1 MIDLVRDSG
10 YLRSPSAVT
19 EEDLERYFRAKD
31 AIDAWLLQSMDPAV
45 RSSLVPSGAFG
56 QCGAVDCW
64 LLDLAVSERARL
76 STATVPKLVRHSSS
90 IGSVLLEVIAVTAN
104 KQLQRTVIRR
114 RGRVAR
120 APRLIRQRAAAELRR
135 YAVSP

>member
-1 MIDLVRDSG
+1 M
-10 YLRSPSAVT
+10 
-19 EEDLERYFRAKD
+19 
-31 AIDAWLLQSMDPAV
+31 
-45 RSSLVPSGAFG
+45 RSSLVLVEPSDNA
-56 QCGAVDCW
+56 GAVDCW